1 MTKLE
6 APTHP
11 DEPARVGT
19 RSLHGSDTGGASA
32 NAATGTESPSAAAR
46 LSEIA
51 QRYEVGDELSA
62 SDERFIKKTGT
73 PASGSALLGTAANCF
88 NTLRTGGVNGR
99 GRVEGCHG
107 SVIGSG
113 ITNSWR
119 TGYTATG
126 NSQVRK
132 LRAAEHIRAYGLV
145 GSGVRRRLLPGRVVR
160 HPQHPLTPVLA
171 VGDLQGPRRLRD
183 RPVRRHVLDVPRFVQ
198 RRRRV
203 ALCTRTSPA
212 CTCRASGSAW
222 RCSPAATRVRGA
234 ARPGPGP
241 S

>member
-1 MTKLE
+1 MLLLVDHEEEDTMTTSKRPLIRTSQLALALAACLAATPA
-6 APTHP
+6 AP
-11 DEPARVGT
+11 
-19 RSLHGSDTGGASA
+19 SASA
-32 NAATGTESPSAAAR
+32 VTGTEGPSTAAR

-62 SDERFIKKTGT
+62 SDERFIKEAGT
-73 PASGSALLGTAANCF
+73 PASGPALLGTAANCF

-145 GSGVRRRLLPGRVVR
+145 GSGGFGVVYSR
-160 HPQHPLTPVLA
+160 DVSSGILNTRSHQFSRSATFKALA
-171 VGDLQGPRRLRD
+171 AYVTVQYDATFWTSRGSFSVVGG
-183 RPVRRHVLDVPRFVQ
+183 
-198 RRRRV
+198 
-203 ALCTRTSPA
+203 
-212 CTCRASGSAW
+212 
-222 RCSPAATRVRGA
+222 
-234 ARPGPGP
+234 
-241 S
+241 